1 MHLHTPS
8 LLFAIKQFKRHEF
21 FWELILKGPA
31 GVSARACDIIP
42 RLCRPGETFSR
53 FGCGSCSEFWDICD
67 RSVPEL
73 KVAVSGYWKCWPR
86 SIDWP
91 RQSLVTSYPRP
102 GLFTRPRNVN
112 NLVIQPP
119 ASPRQSPW
127 RAYWSTDTE
136 RVTKSL
142 SLLIKF
148 SN

>member
-31 GVSARACDIIP
+31 PVS
-42 RLCRPGETFSR
+42 LCSGLWYHSPIVWPGETFSR
-53 FGCGSCSEFWDICD
+53 FGRGSCSGTLVTAHW
-67 RSVPEL
+67 VPEL

-119 ASPRQSPW
+119 ASPQQSPW
-127 RAYWSTDTE
+127 RAYWSTDSE